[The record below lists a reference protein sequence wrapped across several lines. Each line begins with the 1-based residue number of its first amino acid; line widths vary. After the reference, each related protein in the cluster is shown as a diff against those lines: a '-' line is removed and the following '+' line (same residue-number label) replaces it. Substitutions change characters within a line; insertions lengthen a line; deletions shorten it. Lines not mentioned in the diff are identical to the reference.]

1 MGSIFDGSD
10 NVVPNREARGETTY
24 LNRLTGTHT
33 LTIERAE
40 ISKNGTHVVAEFE
53 LNGGKVTDLFDLS
66 PKSGRDSWKR
76 DRALADV
83 RAFVAAA
90 LSIPFAKATQARLDE
105 VFADGSLAGLQVIAT
120 VAPNEAGYNRVSY
133 SRA

>member
-10 NVVPNREARGETTY
+10 NVQLSREARGETTY
-24 LNRLTGTHT
+24 LIRLTGTHA

-53 LNGGKVTDLFDLS
+53 MNGGKVTDLFDLS
-66 PKSGRDSWKR
+66 PKSARDSWKR

-90 LSIPFAKATQARLDE
+90 LAIPFAKATQARLDHGL
-105 VFADGSLAGLQVIAT
+105 ADERLARRQVTAL
-120 VAPNEAGYNRVSY
+120 VAPKAPG
-133 SRA
+133 

>member
-1 MGSIFDGSD
+1 MSIFDGADAVQPS
-10 NVVPNREARGETTY
+10 REARVGATY

-40 ISKNGTHVVAEFE
+40 ISKNGTHVVAEFT
-53 LNGGKVTDLFDLS
+53 LDGNKVTDLFDLS
-66 PKSGRDSWKR
+66 PKGARDSWKR

-83 RAFVAAA
+83 RTFVAAA
-90 LSIPFAKATQARLDE
+90 LTIPFAKATQARLDE
-105 VFADGSLAGLQVIAT
+105 VFTDGSLAGLKVTVT

-133 SRA
+133 SKA

>member
-10 NVVPNREARGETTY
+10 NVQPSREARGETTY
-24 LNRLTGTHT
+24 LNRLTGTHA

-53 LNGGKVTDLFDLS
+53 MNGGKVTDLFDLS
-66 PKSGRDSWKR
+66 PKSARDSWKR

-90 LSIPFAKATQARLDE
+90 LAIPFAKATQARLDE
-105 VFADGSLAGLQVIAT
+105 VFTDGSLAGLKVTAI
-120 VAPNEAGYNRVSY
+120 VAPNEAGYNRIAY
-133 SRA
+133 SKA

>member
-1 MGSIFDGSD
+1 MSIFDGADAVQPS
-10 NVVPNREARGETTY
+10 REARGETTY
-24 LNRLTGTHT
+24 LNRLTGTHL

-40 ISKNGTHVVAEFE
+40 ISKNGTHVVAEFT
-53 LNGGKVTDLFDLS
+53 LNGGTVKDLFDLS
-66 PKSGRDSWKR
+66 PESARDSWKR

-90 LSIPFAKATQARLDE
+90 LGISFAKVTQAKLDE
-105 VFADGSLAGLQVIAT
+105 VFASGGLAAGQVTAT

-133 SRA
+133 SKA